1 MILFIYTAL
10 MLFGYGVL
18 AIFILIGLVILY
30 STANEIIRYLIN
42 KPRGK
47 TGE

>member
-18 AIFILIGLVILY
+18 AVFILIGLVILY
-30 STANEIIRYLIN
+30 AVADEIIRYLIN
-42 KPRGK
+42 KPRRK